1 VLHAYVKSKLRAE
14 KRNMKRKKCQ
24 YKWTPRL
31 NDLVLVKQQPT
42 SDAIQRSFKGL
53 YEGPY
58 IIQNMIN
65 STLFEVTDRTGKQ
78 KRLFNK
84 KHLKPYLQIQNILH
98 MKAIN
103 KEDLDYW
110 KVRPPPKRK
119 KGLVIYETI
128 RHNN

>member
-1 VLHAYVKSKLRAE
+1 
-14 KRNMKRKKCQ
+14 MKRKKGQ
-24 YKWTPRL
+24 YKWTPQL
-31 NDLVLVKQQPT
+31 NDIVLVKQQPT
-42 SDAIQRSFKGL
+42 SDAIQGDTTKFQRP

-58 IIQNMIN
+58 VIQNMIN
-65 STLFEVTDRTGKQ
+65 PTLFEVTDRTGNQ

-98 MKAIN
+98 MKAVN
-103 KEDLDYW
+103 KEDVDYW

-119 KGLVIYETI
+119 KGLVIHETI